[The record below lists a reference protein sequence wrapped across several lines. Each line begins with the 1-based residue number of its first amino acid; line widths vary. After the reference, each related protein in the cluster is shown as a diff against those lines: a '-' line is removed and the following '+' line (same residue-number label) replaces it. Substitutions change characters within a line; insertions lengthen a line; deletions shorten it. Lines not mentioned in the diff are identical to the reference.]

1 MILPNRKQLIG
12 RIHQKTTGMMNFSD
26 YKKKRNVAGYIA
38 FIVILILFAVLA
50 LSPIFWLLVSS
61 FKTVAEI
68 NSADY
73 HFFPKTLDITQF
85 IELWQAV
92 GLTDIFINTIV
103 VVIGAVI
110 CAVIFNSILAYVVAI
125 IRPIGYKII
134 DKMILLAYMIPSALA
149 IYPLMLA
156 ITNTFPQGSYLPL
169 FLVFGSNA
177 YYYMLFKNYF
187 EKFPKSV
194 IEASRI
200 DGLSDLKI
208 FFKVVLPLSR
218 PIIGVVAIFAMTAAY
233 SDFLLPYMVIGQG
246 SDQTTWTLMV
256 AIYNLSSDTNIKANQ
271 LLQLLV
277 LSIIPQI
284 IIFIIFQKQITNQSV
299 NSGMKE

>member
-1 MILPNRKQLIG
+1 MLLKSRKTLKG
-12 RIHQKTTGMMNFSD
+12 KIHNKTTGLLTFSD
-26 YKKKRNVAGYIA
+26 YKKKRHVIGYLS
-38 FIVILILFAVLA
+38 FIVILIMFVILA
-50 LSPIFWLLVSS
+50 LSPIIWLLVSS
-61 FKTVAEI
+61 FKTVSEI
-68 NSADY
+68 NSVDY
-73 HFFPKTLDITQF
+73 HFFPNSLDFSQF
-85 IELWQAV
+85 AELWQIA
-92 GLTDIFINTIV
+92 GLTDVFINTIV
-103 VVIGAVI
+103 VVIGGVI
-110 CAVIFNSILAYVVAI
+110 CAVVFNSILAYVIAI
-125 IRPIGYKII
+125 IKPAGYKVI

-156 ITNTFPQGSYLPL
+156 ITNVFPKGSYLPL

-246 SDQTTWTLMV
+246 SDQSTWTLMV
-256 AIYNLSSDTNIKANQ
+256 AIYNLSSDINIKANQ

-284 IIFIIFQKQITNQSV
+284 IIFVIFQKQITNQSV

>member
-1 MILPNRKQLIG
+1 MYLPSRKRLKG
-12 RIHQKTTGMMNFSD
+12 RIHNKTTGLLTFSD
-26 YKKKRNVAGYIA
+26 YKKKRHVAGYIS
-38 FIVILILFAVLA
+38 FIVILLMFVILA
-50 LSPIFWLLVSS
+50 LSPIIWLLVSS
-61 FKTVAEI
+61 FKTVSEI
-68 NSADY
+68 NSVDY
-73 HFFPKTLDITQF
+73 HFFPKSLDFSQF
-85 IELWQAV
+85 VELWQIAD
-92 GLTDIFINTIV
+92 LTNVFINTIV
-103 VVIGAVI
+103 VVIGGVISAV
-110 CAVIFNSILAYVVAI
+110 VFNSILAYVIAI
-125 IRPIGYKII
+125 IKPAGYKVI

-156 ITNTFPQGSYLPL
+156 ITNVFPRGSYLPL

-246 SDQTTWTLMV
+246 SDQSTWTLMV
-256 AIYNLSSDTNIKANQ
+256 AIYNLSNDVNIKANQ

>member
-1 MILPNRKQLIG
+1 MYLPSRKRLKG
-12 RIHQKTTGMMNFSD
+12 KLHTKMTGMMNFSD
-26 YKKKRNVAGYIA
+26 YKKKRHIVGYST
-38 FIVILILFAVLA
+38 FIVLLILFSILA
-50 LSPIFWLLVSS
+50 LAPVFWLLISS
-61 FKTVAEI
+61 FKTVSEI
-68 NSADY
+68 NSANY
-73 HFFPKTLDITQF
+73 TFFPAVFDFNQF
-85 IELWQAV
+85 VTLWQTI

-110 CAVIFNSILAYVVAI
+110 CAVVFNSILAYVVAI
-125 IRPIGYKII
+125 IKPVGYKVI
-134 DKMILLAYMIPSALA
+134 DKLVLLAYMIPSALA

-156 ITNTFPQGSYLPL
+156 IINVFPKGSYLPL

-187 EKFPKSV
+187 EKFPKSI
-194 IEASRI
+194 IEASKI

-208 FFKVVLPLSR
+208 FFKVVLPLAR

-246 SDQTTWTLMV
+246 SNSSNWTLMV
-256 AIYNLSSDTNIKANQ
+256 AIYNLSSDSNIKANQ

-277 LSIIPQI
+277 LSIIPQV

>member
-1 MILPNRKQLIG
+1 MLLPSRRKARG
-12 RIHQKTTGMMNFSD
+12 KIHNKTTGLMNFSD
-26 YKKKRNVAGYIA
+26 YKKKRNVGGYIA
-38 FIVILILFAVLA
+38 FVVLLVMFAILA
-50 LSPIFWLLVSS
+50 LSPVIWLLLSS
-61 FKTVAEI
+61 FKTMKEI
-68 NSADY
+68 TSSDY
-73 HFFPKTLDITQF
+73 HLFPKSIDFKSF
-85 IELWQAV
+85 IELWNTAQ
-92 GLTDIFINTIV
+92 LTDVYINTIV

-110 CAVIFNSILAYVVAI
+110 CAVVFNAIMAYVIAI
-125 IRPIGYKII
+125 IKPFGYQVL

-156 ITNTFPQGSYLPL
+156 ITNVFPKGSYLPL
-169 FLVFGSNA
+169 WLVFGANA

-200 DGLSDLKI
+200 DGLNDLKI

-233 SDFLLPYMVIGQG
+233 SDFLLPYMVIGQS
-246 SDQTTWTLMV
+246 SDPKYWTLMV

-284 IIFIIFQKQITNQSV
+284 VIFIIFQKQITNQAV